1 MAYLLSDVLNTIKKS
16 MPKDLKNA
24 NPEELMGA
32 LGSLKDLA
40 NSVSQDMNQNASE
53 ETKKKYADGFESLNN
68 MIEKGIENPE
78 GDIDTSGLDEYITV
92 AKSSKKAKKAIDNIE
107 K

>member
-1 MAYLLSDVLNTIKKS
+1 MAYSLSDVLNTIKKS

-40 NSVSQDMNQNASE
+40 NSVSQDMNP
-53 ETKKKYADGFESLNN
+53 KKQRKNTPTALSR
-68 MIEKGIENPE
+68 
-78 GDIDTSGLDEYITV
+78 
-92 AKSSKKAKKAIDNIE
+92 
-107 K
+107 

>member
-1 MAYLLSDVLNTIKKS
+1 MH
-16 MPKDLKNA
+16 P
-24 NPEELMGA
+24 
-32 LGSLKDLA
+32 
-40 NSVSQDMNQNASE
+40 
-53 ETKKKYADGFESLNN
+53 KKKYADGFESLNN

>member
-1 MAYLLSDVLNTIKKS
+1 MPTLRNLWALS
-16 MPKDLKNA
+16 A
-24 NPEELMGA
+24 R
-32 LGSLKDLA
+32 LA

>member
-1 MAYLLSDVLNTIKKS
+1 
-16 MPKDLKNA
+16 
-24 NPEELMGA
+24 
-32 LGSLKDLA
+32 
-40 NSVSQDMNQNASE
+40 
-53 ETKKKYADGFESLNN
+53 
-68 MIEKGIENPE
+68 MIENGIENPE

>member
-1 MAYLLSDVLNTIKKS
+1 MAYSLSDVLKTLKKS

-24 NPEELMGA
+24 DPEELMGA

-53 ETKKKYADGFESLNN
+53 ETKEKYAEGFESLNN
-68 MIEKGIENPE
+68 MIEKGMENPD
-78 GDIDTSGLDEYITV
+78 GDIDTSGLDEFISA
-92 AKSSKKAKKAIDNIE
+92 AKGSKKAKKALDNIE

>member
-1 MAYLLSDVLNTIKKS
+1 MIVNSKSDIV
-16 MPKDLKNA
+16 MF
-24 NPEELMGA
+24 MY
-32 LGSLKDLA
+32 
-40 NSVSQDMNQNASE
+40 NSF
-53 ETKKKYADGFESLNN
+53 GFEGMIKE